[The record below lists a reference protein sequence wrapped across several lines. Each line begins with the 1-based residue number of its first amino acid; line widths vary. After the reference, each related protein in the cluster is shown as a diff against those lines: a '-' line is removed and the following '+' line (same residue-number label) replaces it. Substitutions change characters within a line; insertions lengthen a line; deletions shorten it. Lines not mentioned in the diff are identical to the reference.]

1 MATGRAYS
9 GKEFDV
15 RIGIQDIS
23 ETNLGT
29 QPATDGHMLT
39 PVTYRLNGLN
49 DIAWDGGY
57 QRAEI
62 DRSGTRIK
70 QHGDIINHY
79 GSGIWTWD
87 FDWTVDNEVGIQNL
101 LNLIYPDNANGAESA
116 SGFIIPAVPA
126 VNGMKHGQ
134 ATGRNSVACI
144 IIKNPNDD
152 EDRFMHSAV
161 LQNLTLS
168 MDVGT
173 DGGLMKASGQ
183 FMSGY
188 KPGLGDYDTM
198 MASPSAT
205 SIFRKGL
212 FDFTAH
218 TFGPDDM
225 SVKAFSLTITNPA
238 TRVGFQGS
246 AGETDG
252 YSRGANM
259 EITGDI
265 TMKADDNAMENLD
278 LWQANTNVAI
288 ELDDGSNWD
297 FSLPE
302 CNMSGHAMDMAD
314 EGIFVNI
321 PFTVTSGTS
330 GGAVPVTIK
339 VT

>member
-9 GKEFDV
+9 GKEFSV

-23 ETNLGT
+23 ETTLGV
-29 QPATDGHMLT
+29 QPATDGHMLN
-39 PVTYRLNGLN
+39 PVTYRLNSLS
-49 DIAWDGGY
+49 DIAWDSGY

-79 GSGIWTWD
+79 GSGVWTWD
-87 FDWTVDNEVGIQNL
+87 FDWLVDNELGIQNL
-101 LNLIYPDNANGAESA
+101 LDLIYPENANGAAST
-116 SGFIIPAVPA
+116 SGFVIPASP
-126 VNGMKHGQ
+126 GIDEMKHLQ
-134 ATGRNSVACI
+134 TTGRNNVACI

-173 DGGLMKASGQ
+173 NGGLMSASGQ

-198 MASPSAT
+198 MASPSTT

-246 AGETDG
+246 SGEADG

-259 EITGDI
+259 EITGNI

-302 CNMSGHAMDMAD
+302 CNMSGHAMDMSN
-314 EGIFVNI
+314 EGIFVDI
-321 PFTVTSGTS
+321 PFTVTSGVS

-339 VT
+339 CT